1 MNSRL
6 LQIEFRKSLK
16 FRTFWI
22 LTGLFGVFL
31 LLAVMAFQSIKP
43 TEINGQS
50 TEEIEFGFYSFPM
63 VWHTVGYLAGYMGL
77 FLAILVIINITNEYN
92 FRTLRQHIID
102 GLGRGEFLFS
112 KFSLVFILTAA
123 ATLWVFATSL
133 LFGYLNTETPGE
145 FSVFK
150 SVGWIG
156 IVGVQILGYLSLAG
170 LVALFFRNAGLS
182 IVMFIAY
189 TLMIERIVWAIS
201 PDMIDRFFP
210 AKSLSNLIP
219 FPVPEQMIP
228 PTEATGGQPLPFIP
242 DQSMPGWEI
251 GVAIVWIGVF
261 WGVGYLLLKKRDL

>member
-16 FRTFWI
+16 SRTFWI
-22 LTGLFGVFL
+22 LVGLFCVFL

-50 TEEIEFGFYSFPM
+50 TEDIEFGFYSFPM

-102 GLGRGEFLFS
+102 GLGRGEFLIS
-112 KFSLVFILTAA
+112 KLLLVLILTGV
-123 ATLWVFATSL
+123 ATVWVFATSL
-133 LFGYLNTETPGE
+133 LFGYLNTDAGE
-145 FSVFK
+145 SSVFQ

-156 IVGVQILGYLSLAG
+156 IVGLQILGYLSLAG
-170 LVALFFRNAGLS
+170 LIALIFRNAGLS
-182 IVMFIAY
+182 IVLFIAY
-189 TLMIERIVWAIS
+189 NLLIERIVWAFS

-210 AKSLSNLIP
+210 VKSLSNLIP
-219 FPVPEQMIP
+219 FPIPEQMIP
-228 PTEATGGQPLPFIP
+228 PTEATGGQSLPFIP
-242 DQSMPGWEI
+242 DQAMPGWEML
-251 GVAIVWIGVF
+251 VSFVWIVVF
-261 WGVGYLLLKKRDL
+261 WGVAYLILKKRDL